1 MWTDKLSF
9 PAAGTTPTK
18 TLHMK
23 ENEMRRRTA
32 YLAVAATT
40 LVAIALSGCT
50 GSHGGGA
57 SSAAP
62 DTDTIRTTLGA
73 DPTTFDAAKANAKD
87 DYEVAR
93 LLFDSVVRKDD
104 DGKIIAGL
112 ADSWKSTPTEATLNI
127 RKDATCA
134 DGTKITPTIVANSL
148 QYFADPA
155 TRNNFAKLVFGPG
168 TPTISADDS
177 AGTVN
182 IKLAQPWSELMGG
195 LTLAQ
200 TGIICPAGLADKAG
214 LAAGKVPGAFSGPY
228 TLTKTSHGVSYEMTL
243 RSDYKAWPKFSKPI
257 AGKPAKTIVFTPDVD
272 PTTVAN
278 QLLTG
283 QLDLSD
289 IQPADQ
295 NRFEKK
301 PGYGVT
307 SIPFAGI
314 FLLFNERPGSPFT
327 DPALRKAVAQAVSQQ
342 AFNAAAY
349 AGKGIH
355 YNSIVAPTV
364 PCVLPND
371 SYLTKQDVAAAK
383 KVLTGKTFTMVGT
396 TAIGPNGA
404 GSTYVQAALKAAGA
418 NVELQLVDNGTW
430 ATKTQT
436 QPSTWDM
443 TVQGDANFV
452 GTVAASLTR
461 IAGVPTEQ
469 GGRNIGGG
477 EHTDILNDIATA
489 QSATSQQAMCKAY
502 THAQVTL
509 LQEHDIVPFS
519 GQPEVVVQRNGFSV
533 QAPGGAIDW
542 STLRIGK

>member
-1 MWTDKLSF
+1 
-9 PAAGTTPTK
+9 
-18 TLHMK
+18 
-23 ENEMRRRTA
+23 MRRRNALTA
-32 YLAVAATT
+32 VVAVTVAA
-40 LVAIALSGCT
+40 LALAGCT
-50 GSHGGGA
+50 SGGKTADNKAQA
-57 SSAAP
+57 SAS
-62 DTDTIRTTLGA
+62 TDTLRTTFTA
-73 DPTTFDAAKANAKD
+73 DPTTFDPAKANAKD
-87 DYEVAR
+87 DYEVSR
-93 LLFDSVVRKDD
+93 LLFDSVVRKDSN
-104 DGKIIAGL
+104 GKLIAGV
-112 ADSWKSTPTEATLNI
+112 ASSWKATATNATLTIKKN
-127 RKDATCA
+127 ATCS
-134 DGTKITPTIVANSL
+134 DGTTITPSIVAASL
-148 QYFADPA
+148 SYFADPA

-168 TPTISADDS
+168 QPTITADDA

-182 IKLAQPWSELMGG
+182 IQLAQPWSELMGG

-200 TGIICPAGLADKAG
+200 TGIICPAGLKDKTG
-214 LAAGKVPGAFSGPY
+214 LAAGSVAGAFSGPY
-228 TLTKTSHGVSYEMTL
+228 TLTKASHGVSYEMTL
-243 RSDYKAWPKFSKPI
+243 RSKYDDWPKFSKPLTGTAPKVI
-257 AGKPAKTIVFTPDVD
+257 KFTPGVAA
-272 PTTVAN
+272 TTVSN
-278 QLLTG
+278 LLLTN

-295 NRFEKK
+295 ARFSKK
-301 PGYGVT
+301 PGYNVV

-355 YNSIVAPTV
+355 YNSIVASTV
-364 PCVLPND
+364 PCVLTSD
-371 SYLTKQDVAAAK
+371 KYLTKQNVDAAK
-383 KVLTGKTFTMVGT
+383 KVLNGKTFKMVGT

-436 QPSTWDM
+436 QPSTWDI

-477 EHTDILNDIATA
+477 EHPDVLQDISKA
-489 QSATSQQAMCKAY
+489 QSATDDAARCAAY
-502 THAQVTL
+502 KDAQIKI

-519 GQPEVVVQRNGFSV
+519 GQPEVIVERPGFTVQS
-533 QAPGGAIDW
+533 PGGAIDW
-542 STLRIGK
+542 ATLRISK